1 MLTDV
6 SEELTVCIIRKKI
19 PVRSS
24 ETSVSIYQST
34 RRNIPE
40 DKHIHPS

>member
-1 MLTDV
+1 M
-6 SEELTVCIIRKKI
+6 EA
-19 PVRSS
+19 VRSS

-40 DKHIHPS
+40 DNHPRDTSESVQ